1 MVYGRWYQGSS
12 ASSGILCPYF
22 LLHPPAFQQI
32 PAVVSTATFAVAAI
46 TNFGPL
52 ADALNPSVAK
62 FLVMALSGALGIK
75 MAKPDQDVVVFVG
88 DGSYL

>member
-1 MVYGRWYQGSS
+1 MKNVLRVVT
-12 ASSGILCPYF
+12 
-22 LLHPPAFQQI
+22 
-32 PAVVSTATFAVAAI
+32 AVVSTATFAVAAI

-75 MAKPDQDVVVFVG
+75 EIAVVIG
-88 DGSYL
+88 DYADDGKRNNSFKG